1 MNILAG
7 SRTLGQALQGEEK
20 KWGADRKC
28 ACAKQDRSQDGEDD
42 QDTHGDDTSP
52 PSGVRYFVF
61 ELRQLSSCVGEV
73 FR

>member
-1 MNILAG
+1 VNILAG

-52 PSGVRYFVF
+52 PSGVR
-61 ELRQLSSCVGEV
+61 
-73 FR
+73 